1 MIIQD
6 PYLHYSLEDFFW
18 DERFRTDVM
27 NGGKDFAYWEQWVK
41 QYPDKEP
48 IIEKAKLLILSVYID
63 NATFHEDE
71 VQELVR
77 DTQRILELDNIEDA
91 IFIEAT
97 PVKSSYKYLII
108 AASIL
113 LMAVMGGVWVEQKN
127 SVNLSFQPT
136 YENLIKEVP
145 HRLIEKVNQTN
156 APLIITL
163 PDGTRTTLSTKSKI
177 SYAEKFINLEKREV
191 FLVGEAF
198 FEVVRNTQK
207 PFLVYAD
214 GLVTKVLGTKF
225 RVRSYAIDKE
235 VVVEVASGRV
245 SVFTNPKFVTTEK
258 KVSNEL
264 SSIVLI
270 PNQKVSFLKS
280 DASIVKTLV
289 NEPILLK
296 PETDAKKL
304 INFDD
309 TPINKVFAILK
320 DIYGIDIVF
329 DDELMAGCTL
339 NANLEGYSLYEQL
352 NIICKA
358 LNGNYEVLDGRVI
371 INAKGCFKK

>member
-1 MIIQD
+1 MIVQD
-6 PYLHYSLEDFFW
+6 PYLHYNLEDFFW
-18 DERFRTDVM
+18 DEQFRSDVM
-27 NGGKDFAYWEQWVK
+27 TGGNDFAYWENWAK
-41 QYPDKEP
+41 QNPTKEAL
-48 IIEKAKLLILSVYID
+48 IEKARLLILSVYID
-63 NATFHEDE
+63 NSTFHEDE
-71 VQELVR
+71 VQQLVR
-77 DTQRILELDNIEDA
+77 DTQKILELDCIEDDH
-91 IFIEAT
+91 FERLL
-97 PVKSSYKYLII
+97 PEKNLYKYLLV

-113 LMAVMGGVWVEQKN
+113 IMAVLGGVWVQQKN
-127 SVNLSFQPT
+127 SNSLSFQPT

-145 HRLIEKVNQTN
+145 HSLIEKVNLTN
-156 APLIITL
+156 APLIVTL
-163 PDGTRTTLSTKSKI
+163 PDGTRATLSTKSKI
-177 SYAEKFINLEKREV
+177 SYAEKFISLDKREV
-191 FLVGEAF
+191 FLIGEAY

-235 VVVEVASGRV
+235 VLVEVTAGKV
-245 SVFTNPKFVTTEK
+245 SVFTNPKFVSSENK
-258 KVSNEL
+258 NSNEL
-264 SSIVLI
+264 SSIVLV

-296 PETDAKKL
+296 ADTDVKKL
-304 INFDD
+304 FNFDD
-309 TPINKVFAILK
+309 TPINTVFAILK

-329 DDELMAGCTL
+329 DEELLAGCTL

>member
-1 MIIQD
+1 MLIQD
-6 PYLHYSLEDFFW
+6 PYLNYSLEDFFW
-18 DERFRTDVM
+18 DERFRADVL
-27 NGGKDFAYWEQWVK
+27 NGGKDFSYWEEWVK
-41 QYPDKEP
+41 LNPTYQPLV
-48 IIEKAKLLILSVYID
+48 EKAKFMILSVYVD
-63 NATFHEDE
+63 NITFHEDE
-71 VQELVR
+71 IQQLIR
-77 DTQRILELDNIEDA
+77 DTQKILELDYVDDCSTEDA
-91 IFIEAT
+91 T
-97 PVKSSYKYLII
+97 PSLKKNRYWAI
-108 AASIL
+108 AASIV
-113 LMAVMGGVWVEQKN
+113 LMVVASWIFVEKN
-127 SVNLSFQPT
+127 KPANLSYQPT
-136 YENLIKEVP
+136 YENLIKEIP
-145 HRLIEKVNQTN
+145 HHSIERINQTN

-163 PDGTRTTLSTKSKI
+163 PDGTRATLSTNSRI
-177 SYAEKFINLEKREV
+177 TYPEKFIDLDKREV

-207 PFLVYAD
+207 PFLVYAE

-245 SVFTNPKFVTTEK
+245 SVFANPKFVNEDK
-258 KVSNEL
+258 KGSNEL

-289 NEPILLK
+289 NNPILLK
-296 PETDAKKL
+296 PALEAQKL

-309 TPINKVFAILK
+309 TPIYTVFAILK
-320 DIYGIDIVF
+320 DVYGIDIVF
-329 DDELMAGCTL
+329 DEELLAECTL
-339 NANLEGYSLYEQL
+339 NANLDGYSLYEQL

-358 LNGNYEVLDGRVI
+358 LNGSYEVLDGRVI

>member
-6 PYLHYSLEDFFW
+6 PYLHFSLEDFFW

-48 IIEKAKLLILSVYID
+48 IIKKARLLILSVYID
-63 NATFHEDE
+63 NTTFQEDE

-77 DTQRILELDNIEDA
+77 DTQRILQQDNIEDKL
-91 IFIEAT
+91 FIEVA
-97 PVKSSYKYLII
+97 PVKTSYKYLVI

-113 LMAVMGGVWVEQKN
+113 LMAVMGGIWIKQKN

-136 YENLIKEVP
+136 YENLIKESP
-145 HRLIEKVNQTN
+145 NLLIEKVNQTN

-177 SYAEKFINLEKREV
+177 SYPEKFIHLEKREV

-245 SVFTNPKFVTTEK
+245 SVFTNPRLVNTEK
-258 KVSNEL
+258 KGSNEL

-296 PETDAKKL
+296 PEKNVFKL

-309 TPINKVFAILK
+309 TPINTVFAILK
-320 DIYGIDIVF
+320 DVYGIDIVF
-329 DDELMAGCTL
+329 DEELLADCTL
-339 NANLEGYSLYEQL
+339 NANLEGYNLYEQL

-371 INAKGCFKK
+371 INAKGCSKK